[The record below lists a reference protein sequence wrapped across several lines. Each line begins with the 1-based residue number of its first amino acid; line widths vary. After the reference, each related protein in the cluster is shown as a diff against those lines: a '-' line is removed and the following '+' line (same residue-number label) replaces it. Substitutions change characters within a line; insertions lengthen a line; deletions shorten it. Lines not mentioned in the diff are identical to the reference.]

1 MENIF
6 VIWVMIKINR
16 NVNKTFDVA
25 GDWSVDE

>member
-6 VIWVMIKINR
+6 VIWMIKINR